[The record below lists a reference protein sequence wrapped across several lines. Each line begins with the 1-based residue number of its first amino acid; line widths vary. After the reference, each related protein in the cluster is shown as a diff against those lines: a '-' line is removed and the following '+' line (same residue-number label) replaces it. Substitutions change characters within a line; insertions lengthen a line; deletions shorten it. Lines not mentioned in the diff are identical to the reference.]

1 MLLQSLFAWAL
12 TLGSCVAQNSTNG
25 TWPTHN
31 NGLTTQI
38 EWDHYSMSV
47 NGQRFFLW
55 AGELHYWRI
64 PVPEMWVDVLQKIK
78 AAGFNTFAIYTHWYF
93 HNPNSETLDFENGAH
108 DFTKIFDLAKELGM
122 YVVFR
127 PGPYVNAETNAGAFP
142 LWLTTGAYGAL
153 RNNDTR
159 YTEAWTPFWEKVASI
174 VAPYQLTNGG
184 NVLTYQIEN
193 ELGSQWRGTP
203 SNKIPNLSSI
213 QYMEAL
219 EASAR
224 AQGITIPF
232 QSNDPNLNSD
242 SWSKDFYDGYGSVDI
257 YGMDSYPA
265 CWTCNLTECDS
276 TNGAYKPFNVIDYY
290 DHFEAISPTQPS
302 FLPEFQG
309 GSFNPW
315 GGPEGGCPQN
325 SPPDFA
331 NLFYRNN
338 IGQRVTAMSLYMLY
352 GGTNWGWLAAPV
364 VATSYDYSSPIS
376 ENRMI
381 NDKYAETK
389 LIGQFLRVAKDLTKT
404 DRIGTNQTA
413 STNPNIVYSELRNPD
428 TNGAFYVT
436 IHQESTVGTREEF
449 YIHANTS
456 KGEFTIPQKA
466 APIVLDGF
474 QSKIIVTD
482 FSFGSHSLL
491 YSTAE
496 VLSHSVVDEQDI
508 LALWMPTGEAGEFVI
523 TGAKSGKVSSC
534 GGCSSV
540 GFYPQGDDLLVTI
553 SQSKG
558 ISVLTFDDGL
568 RVLVMDRSYAYEF
581 WVPVLTADPFSPAN
595 ETVFVQ
601 GPNLVRS
608 VAYSSDGTTLELTG
622 DNNGTSTRIEVFP
635 PKAVSKVTWNG
646 QSITTSKTDY
656 GSLIGSLTGPTL
668 DSLTLPK
675 ISGWKANDSLPER
688 LSTYDDSW
696 WIAADHMNTSNPTK
710 PETLPVLYI
719 DDYGYHVG
727 NHLWRG
733 RFEGSASGVYLSV
746 TGGRA
751 FGYSAWLNGEFIGSY
766 LGAAYPDTGELTLSF
781 SNVTV
786 NSNSTNILLVLQDN
800 TGHDE
805 SSDALNP
812 RGINNATLISS
823 SAKNFTSWKV
833 TGTAGK
839 PDTAIDPVRG
849 ILSEGGLYA
858 ERLGWHLPGF
868 DDSEWSSA
876 SPNNVS
882 SSAGVTFYRT
892 NVPLAIPTG
901 LDVAISFTLSAS
913 PSNAALRV
921 LLFVNGYQYG
931 RFSPWIGNQVE
942 FPVLPGI
949 LNYDGDNV
957 IGLSVWKQEEGGETV
972 GIDVGWKVTGAFA
985 SSFEPIF
992 DATYLQP
999 GWTEERLQYA

>member
-1 MLLQSLFAWAL
+1 MIL
-12 TLGSCVAQNSTNG
+12 
-25 TWPTHN
+25 
-31 NGLTTQI
+31 I
-38 EWDHYSMSV
+38 V
-47 NGQRFFLW
+47 NGERLFIW

-64 PVPEMWVDVLQKIK
+64 PVPELWVDILQKIK
-78 AAGFNTFAIYTHWYF
+78 AAGFNTFALYSHWYY
-93 HNPNSETLDFENGAH
+93 HNPNPDTLDFESGAH
-108 DFTKIFDLAKELGM
+108 NFTRLFDLAAELGM
-122 YVVFR
+122 YVIFR
-127 PGPYVNAETNAGAFP
+127 PGPYVNAESNAGAFP

-159 YTEAWTPFWEKVASI
+159 YTEAWKPFWETLSSI
-174 VAPYQLTNGG
+174 VVPYQITNGG

-193 ELGSQWRGTP
+193 ELGSQWSGSP
-203 SNKIPNLSSI
+203 SKKIPNLSSV

-232 QSNDPNLNSD
+232 QANDPNLNSD
-242 SWSKDFYDGYGSVDI
+242 SWSKDFYDGYGAVDI

-276 TNGAYKPFNVIDYY
+276 TNGAYKAYNVIDYY
-290 DHFEAISPTQPS
+290 DHFQAISPTQPS

-325 SPPDFA
+325 TPADFA

-338 IGQRVTAMSLYMLY
+338 VGQRVTAMSLYMLY

-389 LIGQFLRVAKDLTKT
+389 LFGHFLRVAKDLTVT

-413 STNPNIVYSELRNPD
+413 STNPAVVYSQLRNPD
-428 TNGAFYVT
+428 TNAGFYVS
-436 IHQESTVGTREEF
+436 IHRDSTSGTREVF
-449 YIHANTS
+449 KINAQTS
-456 KGEFTIPQKA
+456 RGNFTIPQYT
-466 APIVLDGF
+466 APIVLNGF

-482 FSFGSHSLL
+482 FNFGSHSLI

-496 VLSHSVVDEQDI
+496 VLSHSIVDGQDI
-508 LALWMPTGEAGEFVI
+508 LALWMPTGEAGEFVVK
-523 TGAKSGKVSSC
+523 GAKSGNVATC
-534 GGCSSV
+534 QGCSSV

-553 SQSKG
+553 SQSQG
-558 ISVLTFDDGL
+558 MSVITFDDGL
-568 RVLVMDRSYAYEF
+568 VVLVMDRSYAYKF
-581 WVPVLTADPFSPAN
+581 WVPVLTANPFSPAN
-595 ETVFVQ
+595 ESIFVQ
-601 GPNLVRS
+601 GPSLVRS
-608 VAYSSDGTTLELTG
+608 AAYSTDGVTLDLTG
-622 DNNGTSTRIEVFP
+622 DNNGTTTKIEVFT
-635 PKAVSKVTWNG
+635 SKSVTAVTWNN
-646 QSITTSKTDY
+646 QTLSVEKTSY
-656 GSLIGSLTGPTL
+656 GSLIADVSGPTL
-668 DSLTLPK
+668 DSITLPS
-675 ISGWKANDSLPER
+675 ITGWKSNDSLPER
-688 LSTYDDSW
+688 LPTYDDSW
-696 WIAADHMNTSNPTK
+696 WVTADHMNTSNPTK

-733 RFEGSASGVYLSV
+733 RFEGSATGVYLSI

-751 FGYSAWLNGEFIGSY
+751 FGYSVWLNGIFIGSY
-766 LGAAYPDTGELTLSF
+766 LGAAYPDTGSLEFSF
-781 SNVTV
+781 GNATV
-786 NSNSTNILLVLQDN
+786 NTNSTNTLLILQDN
-800 TGHDE
+800 SGHDE
-805 SSDALNP
+805 TSGALTP
-812 RGINNATLISS
+812 RGISNATLISS
-823 SAKNFTSWKV
+823 IPKNFTSWKV

-858 ERLGWHLPGF
+858 ERVGWHLPGF
-868 DDSEWSSA
+868 DSS
-876 SPNNVS
+876 SWTNSTPSSLS

-892 NVPLAIPTG
+892 VVPLSISSG
-901 LDVAISFTLSAS
+901 LDVAISFTLNAT
-913 PSNAALRV
+913 PSNAKLRV

-931 RFSPWIGNQVE
+931 RFNPWIGNQVE
-942 FPVLPGI
+942 FPVPPGI

-957 IGLSVWKQEEGGETV
+957 IGLSVWRQDDGGEEV
-972 GIDVGWKVTGAFA
+972 GVEVGWKVTGAFA
-985 SSFEPIF
+985 SSFEPVF
-992 DATYLQP
+992 DAGYLQP
-999 GWTEERLQYA
+999 GWTEERLAWA